1 MDCPTPKWVAVGK
14 PNDIPTLGARVVKT
28 ARGPIALFKT
38 RTGKIFAL
46 LDRCPH
52 KNGPLSEGMVHGTT
66 VTCPLHGL
74 NIHLDSGTAVAPDKG
89 CVPRFPVKIEDG
101 RIWLGLTALRQADS
115 SVPCTQPSEGAEGKQ
130 LRLTAVPEK

>member
-1 MDCPTPKWVAVGK
+1 MDRPTTNWIAVGK
-14 PNDIPTLGARVVKT
+14 PDDIPVLGARVVKT

-38 RTGKIFAL
+38 RTGEIFAL

-74 NIHLDSGTAVAPDKG
+74 NIHLDNGKAVAPDKG
-89 CVPRFPVKIEDG
+89 CVPRFPVKLEDG

-115 SVPCTQPSEGAEGKQ
+115 SAPYTHSSEGDEGERP
-130 LRLTAVPEK
+130 RLAKLEK